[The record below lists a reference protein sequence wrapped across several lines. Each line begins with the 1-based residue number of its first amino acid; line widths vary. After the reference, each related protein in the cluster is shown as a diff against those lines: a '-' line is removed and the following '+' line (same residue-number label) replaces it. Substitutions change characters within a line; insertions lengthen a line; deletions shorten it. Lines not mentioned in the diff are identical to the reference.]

1 MRCEHCQLDFREDAL
16 LSADIGGTTH
26 FFCCHGCEQVY
37 RLLHEQGLGDFYT
50 KLRDTTLDPIAQPHD
65 NAFERFSS
73 EGFAKKYIKPKNGMH
88 EICLIIDKI
97 HCVACVWLNETIL
110 RRADGIVQ
118 ANLNYTTHKA
128 TIVFDQARISP
139 AEILRLIRQIGYDA
153 HPYDPMIAERQIH
166 KTQREFYRRMIVAI
180 FCTMNIMWIAVAQYA
195 GYFSGITDEM
205 RLVLNV
211 ASFCLCVPTLFY
223 SGWIFWR
230 GAYFGLKN
238 GILSMDSL
246 LVSGSGIAFVYS
258 IWASFAGKETY
269 FESITMIIAFVLVGR
284 FLEQRGRKIAVDS
297 LDSLNAAIPLQ
308 ITTIRDNARVL
319 ITPEEA
325 RIGEVIE
332 VLAGEKIA
340 LDGVL
345 LSDYALCDESMLS
358 GESVPVAKTKND
370 KIYSGAIVL
379 QAPLRYVVTHD
390 VAHSFLSTILALV
403 QESLNHKPKI
413 EEQANKI
420 SRYFSATILSLALLT
435 FVFWIASGAAIALS
449 VSIAVSVIIIACP
462 CALAL
467 ATPMACIVGLGN
479 ALRKKILF
487 KKSRFLETL
496 AHVDMVVFDKTG
508 TLTQQELHV
517 THASGIENLDTT
529 QLSMLQSLVA
539 QSTHPVARAV
549 ESFARQYGTHAISS
563 LQNFEQK
570 NARGIVAS
578 AAGRTFIG
586 GNLLLLDSYHVAYP
600 DALREESSMLFCF
613 AELDTSGE
621 NNDGGALLAVFFVQD
636 TLKKDAQECVQKLQA
651 MGLDV
656 CIASGD
662 RQAPVARVANA
673 LGIAHFYANQTPDS
687 KAQLI
692 ESLRAQ
698 GKTILMVGDGIN
710 DTIAFAKSNA
720 AIAMGSGVD
729 VAISVSDV
737 VVLDNTLQSIC
748 DALTISRAC
757 LRAIRQNLAISIVY
771 NALTIPLAMAGFV
784 IPLIAAA
791 SMSLSSL
798 LVVGNSLRNKT

>member
-1 MRCEHCQLDFREDAL
+1 M
-16 LSADIGGTTH
+16 
-26 FFCCHGCEQVY
+26 
-37 RLLHEQGLGDFYT
+37 
-50 KLRDTTLDPIAQPHD
+50 
-65 NAFERFSS
+65 
-73 EGFAKKYIKPKNGMH
+73 
-88 EICLIIDKI
+88 
-97 HCVACVWLNETIL
+97 
-110 RRADGIVQ
+110 
-118 ANLNYTTHKA
+118 
-128 TIVFDQARISP
+128 
-139 AEILRLIRQIGYDA
+139 
-153 HPYDPMIAERQIH
+153 
-166 KTQREFYRRMIVAI
+166 
-180 FCTMNIMWIAVAQYA
+180 
-195 GYFSGITDEM
+195 
-205 RLVLNV
+205 
-211 ASFCLCVPTLFY
+211 PTLFY

-269 FESITMIIAFVLVGR
+269 FESITMIIAFVLIGR

-308 ITTIRDNARVL
+308 ITAIRDNARAL

-358 GESVPVAKTKND
+358 GESVPVAKTKD
-370 KIYSGAIVL
+370 DRIYSGAIVL

-487 KKSRFLETL
+487 KESRFLETL
-496 AHVDMVVFDKTG
+496 AHVDMIVFDKTG

-529 QLSMLQSLVA
+529 QLAMLQSLVA

-798 LVVGNSLRNKT
+798 LVVGNSLRNKA

>member
-1 MRCEHCQLDFREDAL
+1 
-16 LSADIGGTTH
+16 
-26 FFCCHGCEQVY
+26 
-37 RLLHEQGLGDFYT
+37 
-50 KLRDTTLDPIAQPHD
+50 
-65 NAFERFSS
+65 
-73 EGFAKKYIKPKNGMH
+73 
-88 EICLIIDKI
+88 
-97 HCVACVWLNETIL
+97 
-110 RRADGIVQ
+110 
-118 ANLNYTTHKA
+118 
-128 TIVFDQARISP
+128 
-139 AEILRLIRQIGYDA
+139 
-153 HPYDPMIAERQIH
+153 
-166 KTQREFYRRMIVAI
+166 
-180 FCTMNIMWIAVAQYA
+180 
-195 GYFSGITDEM
+195 
-205 RLVLNV
+205 
-211 ASFCLCVPTLFY
+211 
-223 SGWIFWR
+223 
-230 GAYFGLKN
+230 
-238 GILSMDSL
+238 MDSL

-308 ITTIRDNARVL
+308 ITAIRDNARVL

-420 SRYFSATILSLALLT
+420 SRYFSAPILSLALLT
-435 FVFWIASGAAIALS
+435 FVFWSASGAAIALS
-449 VSIAVSVIIIACP
+449 VSSAVSVIIIACP

-487 KKSRFLETL
+487 KESRFLETL

-529 QLSMLQSLVA
+529 QLAMLQSLVA

-636 TLKKDAQECVQKLQA
+636 TLKKDAQECMQKLQA

-710 DTIAFAKSNA
+710 DTIAFAKSTA

-729 VAISVSDV
+729 VAMSDV

-798 LVVGNSLRNKT
+798 LVVGNSLRNKA

>member
-26 FFCCHGCEQVY
+26 VFCCHGCEQVY
-37 RLLHEQGLGDFYT
+37 RLLHEQGLEDFYT
-50 KLRDTTLDPIAQPHD
+50 KLRDTTLDPIEQQHD
-65 NAFERFSS
+65 NAIERFGS
-73 EGFAKKYIKPKNGMH
+73 EGFAKKYIKTKNGMH

-128 TIVFDQARISP
+128 TIVFDQTRISP
-139 AEILRLIRQIGYDA
+139 ATILRLIRQIGYDA

-166 KTQREFYRRMIVAI
+166 KTQREFYKRMIVAI

-246 LVSGSGIAFVYS
+246 LVSGTGIAFVYS

-269 FESITMIIAFVLVGR
+269 FESVTMIIAFVLIGR

-308 ITTIRDNARVL
+308 ITAIRDNARTL

-325 RIGEVIE
+325 RIGETIE

-370 KIYSGAIVL
+370 RIYSGAIVL

-390 VAHSFLSTILALV
+390 VAHSFLSTILTLV

-413 EEQANKI
+413 EEQANRI

-435 FVFWIASGAAIALS
+435 FVFWVASGAAIALAVS
-449 VSIAVSVIIIACP
+449 VAVSVIIIACP

-479 ALRKKILF
+479 ALSKKILF
-487 KKSRFLETL
+487 KESRFLETL

-529 QLSMLQSLVA
+529 QLAMLQSLVA
-539 QSTHPVARAV
+539 QSTHPVAKAV
-549 ESFARQYGTHAISS
+549 ESFARQYGTHEISS
-563 LQNFEQK
+563 LQNFEQL

-613 AELDTSGE
+613 AEIDKSGAHD
-621 NNDGGALLAVFFVQD
+621 DGGTLLAVFFVQD
-636 TLKKDAQECVQKLQA
+636 TLKEDAEECVQKLQA

-662 RQAPVARVANA
+662 RQAPVSRIANA
-673 LGIAHFYANQTPDS
+673 LGITHFYANQTPDS
-687 KAQLI
+687 KAKLI
-692 ESLRAQ
+692 ESLQAG

-710 DTIAFAKSNA
+710 DTIAFAKSNV

-737 VVLDNTLQSIC
+737 VVLDNTLQSVC
-748 DALTISRAC
+748 DALTISRTS
-757 LRAIRQNLAISIVY
+757 LRAIRQNLVISILY
-771 NALTIPLAMAGFV
+771 NVLTIPLAMAGFV

-798 LVVGNSLRNKT
+798 LVVGNSLRNKV

>member
-1 MRCEHCQLDFREDAL
+1 MRCEHCQLEFREDAL
-16 LSADIGGTTH
+16 LAADIGGATH

-37 RLLHEQGLGDFYT
+37 RLLHEQGLDDFYT
-50 KLRDTTLDPIAQPHD
+50 KLHDTTLRPIEQLHD
-65 NAFERFSS
+65 NAMERFAS
-73 EGFAKKYIKPKNGMH
+73 EGFAKKYIKTKNGMQ

-118 ANLNYTTHKA
+118 ANLNYTNHKA
-128 TIVFDQARISP
+128 TIVFDQTRISP
-139 AEILRLIRQIGYDA
+139 AMILHLIRQIGYDA
-153 HPYDPMIAERQIH
+153 HPYDPMIAERQINQA
-166 KTQREFYRRMIVAI
+166 QREFYKRMIVAI

-205 RLVLNV
+205 RFILNV

-269 FESITMIIAFVLVGR
+269 FESITMIIAFVLIGR

-308 ITTIRDNARVL
+308 ITAIRDNARVT

-325 RIGEVIE
+325 QIGEMIE

-340 LDGVL
+340 LDGRL
-345 LSDYALCDESMLS
+345 ASDYALCDESMLS

-379 QAPLRYVVTHD
+379 QAPLRYIVTHD
-390 VAHSFLSTILALV
+390 VAHSFLATILTLV

-420 SRYFSATILSLALLT
+420 SRYFSGTILSLALLT
-435 FVFWIASGAAIALS
+435 FVFWVASGAAIALA

-467 ATPMACIVGLGN
+467 ATPMACVVGLGN
-479 ALRKKILF
+479 ALGKKILF
-487 KKSRFLETL
+487 KESRFLETL
-496 AHVDMVVFDKTG
+496 AQVDVVVFDKTG

-517 THASGIENLDTT
+517 THARGIENLDST
-529 QLSMLQSLVA
+529 QLAMLQSLVA
-539 QSTHPVARAV
+539 QSTHPVAKAV
-549 ESFARQYGTHAISS
+549 ESFAHQYGTGAICA
-563 LQNFEQK
+563 LQNFEQQ

-578 AAGRTFIG
+578 TQERTFIG
-586 GNLLLLDSYHVAYP
+586 GNLLLLDSHHVAYP
-600 DALREESSMLFCF
+600 AVLLEESSMLFCF
-613 AELDTSGE
+613 AELNKSG
-621 NNDGGALLAVFFVQD
+621 DGGELLAVFFVQD
-636 TLKKDAQECVQKLQA
+636 TLKEDAKECVQKLQT

-662 RQAPVARVANA
+662 RQAPVGRIANE
-673 LGIAHFYANQTPDS
+673 LGITHFYANQTPDS
-687 KAQLI
+687 KAALI
-692 ESLRAQ
+692 ESLQSQ

-737 VVLDNTLQSIC
+737 VVLDNTLQSVC
-748 DALTISRAC
+748 DALNISRAC
-757 LRAIRQNLAISIVY
+757 LRCIRQNLAISILY

-791 SMSLSSL
+791 SMSFSSL
-798 LVVGNSLRNKT
+798 LVVGNSLRNKA